1 MKPLGTADRLQS
13 KYLKFPACELWSA
26 DSVPSQ
32 PRPLDQQIRRR
43 PSLYPVG
50 QQSGGTL
57 ALSSICINNLGTLAL
72 SSISTR
78 WGPRGAPMGIIAD
91 IYSKLN
97 VGHLM
102 DILG

>member
-43 PSLYPVG
+43 PSLYPVD

-57 ALSSICINNLGTLAL
+57 ALSSI
-72 SSISTR
+72 STI
-78 WGPRGAPMGIIAD
+78 WEPLLYPLYQQGGD
-91 IYSKLN
+91 L
-97 VGHLM
+97 VGHPWLS
-102 DILG
+102 